1 LYASQSC
8 ILTPPPTHLPA
19 AQAEIRAFLESVYGL
34 RVGVVRT
41 LNVEGKKKRQKGG
54 HYRRADF
61 KKAYVSLLPDA
72 AQALDA

>member
-1 LYASQSC
+1 
-8 ILTPPPTHLPA
+8 
-19 AQAEIRAFLESVYGL
+19 
-34 RVGVVRT
+34 VRT

-72 AQALDA
+72 AQAAAQAALDA